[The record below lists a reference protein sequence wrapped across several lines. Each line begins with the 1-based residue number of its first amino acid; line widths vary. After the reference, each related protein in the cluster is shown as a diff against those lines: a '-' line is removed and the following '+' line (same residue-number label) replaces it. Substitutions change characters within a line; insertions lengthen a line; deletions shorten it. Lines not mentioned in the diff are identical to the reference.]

1 MNSVAKLRKDL
12 RRLEREIARLRGE
25 PPQPADP
32 PARGEE
38 PSEADKARHK
48 LTHLPYSDWCS
59 S

>member
-1 MNSVAKLRKDL
+1 MNSVAKLRKE
-12 RRLEREIARLRGE
+12 EREIARLRGE